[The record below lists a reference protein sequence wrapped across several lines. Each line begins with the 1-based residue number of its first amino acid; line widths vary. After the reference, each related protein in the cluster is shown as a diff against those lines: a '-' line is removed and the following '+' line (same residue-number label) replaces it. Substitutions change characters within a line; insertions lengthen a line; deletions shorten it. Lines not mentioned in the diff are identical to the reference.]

1 MGNIA
6 TERNTSNTDTILQN
20 KTIRKL

>member
-1 MGNIA
+1 MGSIA